1 MMNKAI
7 RATLG
12 LILVGSAVFAQNLV
26 DARKAIDAEQYQ
38 KGKAILKTLTSSQ
51 PTNAENY
58 FYLGNLYLTTAPIY
72 IRTDYIDSA
81 KTEFDKG
88 IAADDKYALNYV
100 GLGAVDLAKNSD
112 PKANFD
118 KALELTK
125 RKEHITDLF
134 IGKAYTN
141 APKPNIM
148 QALVHLEKAKVLE
161 EKDAQVF
168 LALGDAYRSQI
179 RNSEAFSAYRNAFD
193 LDNSLLRAKVE
204 LGKINKMST
213 AYPESVADFNSVIA
227 LNANYGPAYRELAET
242 YLLYALTSQK
252 EYEGR
257 IKQAVQYYEKYM
269 DLTDRSLD
277 SRLRHADFLLWA
289 KDYKALEAEANA
301 MAKIDKVNHRVLR
314 YLAYSAYE
322 NGNYAASAQALKDFI
337 SKVEPARI
345 ISQDYLY
352 LGRALIKDTTQ
363 VTEAIANLIK
373 AVDMDSTNAVVMGE
387 VGKSLYD
394 VKNYKDAAKAYEI
407 SVKNPERNLM
417 DYWYLGSSYYF
428 DYAGQFNDN
437 LNPSKDLLVKAD
449 SAYSYL
455 LQRAPA
461 TYQAWQYRARINR
474 LLDGDQDEKGLA
486 VPFFENYVNMITV
499 EKPELA
505 AIPVNVRGL
514 IEAYTYL
521 GSVAARKDGDNVK
534 AKGYF
539 DKVLILDPANV
550 PAQQSIKAIDGGA
563 VSKS

>member
-1 MMNKAI
+1 MNKAI

-38 KGKAILKTLTSSQ
+38 KGKAILKTLTSTQ

-81 KTEFDKG
+81 KTAFDKG
-88 IAADDKYALNYV
+88 IAADDEYALNYV
-100 GLGAVDLAKNSD
+100 GLGAVALAKNSS

-125 RKEHITDLF
+125 RKDHITDLF

-141 APKPNIM
+141 APKPDIA
-148 QALVHLEKAKVLE
+148 QALVHLEKAKTLDT
-161 EKDAQVF
+161 KDAQVF

-179 RNSEAFSAYRNAFD
+179 RNSEAFSAYRNVFE
-193 LDNSLLRAKVE
+193 LDNSLLRSKVE
-204 LGKINKMST
+204 LGKINKMSK
-213 AYPESVADFNSVIA
+213 AYPESAADFNSVIA

-242 YLLYALTSQK
+242 YYLWANSETNG
-252 EYEGR
+252 YEER
-257 IKQAVQYYEKYM
+257 IKQALQFYEKYM

-277 SRLRHADFLLWA
+277 SRLRHADFLLLA
-289 KDYKALEAEANA
+289 KEFKALEAEANE
-301 MAKIDKVNHRVLR
+301 MAKLDKVNHRVLR

-352 LGRALIKDTTQ
+352 LGRAQMKDTLQ
-363 VTEAIANLIK
+363 LTEAIVNLTK
-373 AVDMDSTNAVVMGE
+373 AVDMDSTNAAVMSEIGQA
-387 VGKSLYD
+387 LY
-394 VKNYKDAAKAYEI
+394 KARKYEDAAKAYEI
-407 SVKNPERNLM
+407 AIKNPERALL
-417 DYWYLGSSYYF
+417 DYYYLGSAYYF
-428 DYAGQFNDN
+428 NYGAQKTAE
-437 LNPSKDLLVKAD
+437 LNPPKDLLVKAD
-449 SAYSYL
+449 SAFSYL
-455 LQRAPA
+455 LQRSP
-461 TYQAWQYRARINR
+461 TTQIAWQYRGRINR
-474 LLDGDQDEKGLA
+474 LLDDENDSQGLA
-486 VPFFENYVNMITV
+486 VSFYERYVNLVTV

-505 AIPVNVRGL
+505 EKNSGGL
-514 IEAYTYL
+514 IEAYNYL

-550 PAQQSIKAIDGGA
+550 TAQQSIKAIDGG
-563 VSKS
+563 SE